1 MPWRFVEQVVV
12 VGPWGALLLAEKSL
26 LGQGALLFPCLRSFK
41 GQSSRVRS
49 QQHHPK
55 KTKNTHNDAC
65 RLRFTYKCIRSMV
78 FPN

>member
-12 VGPWGALLLAEKSL
+12 VGPWGPTFSGEIFT
-26 LGQGALLFPCLRSFK
+26 GPGALLFPCLRSFK